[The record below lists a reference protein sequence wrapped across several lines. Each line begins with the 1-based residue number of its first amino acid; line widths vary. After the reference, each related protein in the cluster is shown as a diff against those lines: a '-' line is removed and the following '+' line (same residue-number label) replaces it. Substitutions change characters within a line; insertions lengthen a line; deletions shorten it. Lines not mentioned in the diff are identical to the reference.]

1 MSIQEVSVS
10 PEILE
15 KAEVSE
21 TQSRANFNDLCE
33 YQWILTCLNNAKGGN
48 YDKIE
53 SAS

>member
-21 TQSRANFNDLCE
+21 TRSRAEFNELCE
-33 YQWILTCLNNAKGGN
+33 YQWILTCLFNAKGGN
-48 YDKIE
+48 NDKIK